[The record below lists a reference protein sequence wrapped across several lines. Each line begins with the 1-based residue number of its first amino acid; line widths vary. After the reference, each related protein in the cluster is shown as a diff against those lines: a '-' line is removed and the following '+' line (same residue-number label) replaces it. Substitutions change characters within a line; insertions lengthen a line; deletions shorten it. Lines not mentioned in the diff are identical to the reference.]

1 MKDQPLTSLV
11 VLAQIVGVVF
21 FGIFLAAFYLP
32 MPSNDTLIGDTNF
45 RTPMSIF
52 GIIFIAITVIAL
64 LVSYAMKR
72 KD

>member
-1 MKDQPLTSLV
+1 MKNQPLTSLV
-11 VLAQIVGVVF
+11 ALAQIVGVVF

>member
-1 MKDQPLTSLV
+1 MKNQPLTSLV
-11 VLAQIVGVVF
+11 ALAQIVGVVF

-32 MPSNDTLIGDTNF
+32 MPSNDTLIGEANF

-52 GIIFIAITVIAL
+52 GIIFIALTLIAL
-64 LVSYAMKR
+64 LVSYAIKR